1 MKKTIN
7 LTTNLNG
14 LQLNLISIQEQLKV
28 EKERSLISDHAERN
42 VEDLEVISEQLKTQI
57 QNFKK

>member
-14 LQLNLISIQEQLKV
+14 LQLNLISIQEQLKL
-28 EKERSLISDHAERN
+28 EKQRSLISEHAEKN

>member
-28 EKERSLISDHAERN
+28 EKERSLISEHAERN
-42 VEDLEVISEQLKTQI
+42 VEDLELISEQLKTQI

>member
-1 MKKTIN
+1 MKKTIT
-7 LTTNLNG
+7 LTANLNG

-28 EKERSLISDHAERN
+28 EKERSLISEHAERN
-42 VEDLEVISEQLKTQI
+42 VEDLELISEQLKTQI